1 MPTNYQ
7 SVNNLKVSEE
17 LLLFVNNELLK
28 DIEIDSKEFWIKFDK
43 IVHELAPINKD
54 LIKVRES
61 LQKKID
67 DWHKE
72 RKGQKFELD
81 EYQNFLKKID
91 YLKEVGPDFKIKT
104 KNVFA

>member
-43 IVHELAPINKD
+43 IVHELAPINKN
-54 LIKVRES
+54 LIKVREN

-67 DWHKE
+67 DWHIKNKDNE
-72 RKGQKFELD
+72 IKID
-81 EYQNFLKKID
+81 EYKNFL
-91 YLKEVGPDFKIKT
+91 YEIKY
-104 KNVFA
+104 